1 MQIQVVKSEKV
12 CKIKKLL
19 DSFLLNCIGYGGRLP
34 GEGFSAHDPCRS
46 FDTSEG
52 QWQEVDLPFRNFV
65 PIFRAKTKPD
75 AAPFDSGNVVSVQVS
90 LHVLPLLTPAVLT
103 KPNYSMLSFLQL
115 MLSKFEY
122 DSALNPKFR
131 LGEFALPVAGISA
144 VAARKSAPAAAK
156 FVHVSSAGVTRPGRP
171 GLDLEKVC

>member
-1 MQIQVVKSEKV
+1 M
-12 CKIKKLL
+12 
-19 DSFLLNCIGYGGRLP
+19 
-34 GEGFSAHDPCRS
+34 
-46 FDTSEG
+46 
-52 QWQEVDLPFRNFV
+52 DLPFTDFV

-90 LHVLPLLTPAVLT
+90 LHVLPFLTPAVRT
-103 KPNYSMLSFLQL
+103 RPNFSMLWVLQL

-144 VAARKSAPAAAK
+144 IAARKSAPAAAK